1 MTSQKQHALKQ
12 CSLSSSD
19 GVAQFKVMRTLV
31 SPELV
36 YTSFDTVVSLCC
48 TFMKHC
54 KSELVYN
61 WQLQNE
67 LRIVD
72 RGQYLSIRHIGSDIS
87 IKSLK
92 RKT

>member
-1 MTSQKQHALKQ
+1 MTPQKQHALKQ
-12 CSLSSSD
+12 CSSSD
-19 GVAQFKVMRTLV
+19 GVAQFKVMRTIV

-48 TFMKHC
+48 TFKKCC

-72 RGQYLSIRHIGSDIS
+72 RGQFLSIRHINNT
-87 IKSLK
+87 KLK
-92 RKT
+92 YI